1 MRREGGKG
9 GRVLRWQ
16 GGRFLV
22 LFKGGRCRVSQ
33 TFHLFVSHVNQ
44 WNKRDRMDSRCSC
57 VDTGMEKLPLN
68 LTQVVK
74 NMVGFGSVWNL

>member
-1 MRREGGKG
+1 MGGF
-9 GRVLRWQ
+9 WCYS
-16 GGRFLV
+16 
-22 LFKGGRCRVSQ
+22 RCRVSQ

-74 NMVGFGSVWNL
+74 NMVGIGSVWNL